1 MVIYIRVVYCVIHM
15 SVRVLFAAISRC
27 TRECRVL
34 FARDKFLFG
43 NGHGPALFH
52 AGKEKKTMKNL
63 YISVCGV

>member
-1 MVIYIRVVYCVIHM
+1 M

>member
-1 MVIYIRVVYCVIHM
+1 M

-52 AGKEKKTMKNL
+52 AGKEKKNNEKL
-63 YISVCGV
+63 IYICVWCVDAFLETLF